1 MAEYKKNLITKGMS
15 GQLGKQVV
23 IRYESKTGKTFA
35 QSFPARDP
43 NREPTAAQIT
53 AQDKFRKATD
63 YAKLHRDEDAYV
75 NYVKAHP
82 EIRSKHAAA
91 VRDALKNPVFANTAH
106 YIDGEVFNGINHGD
120 VATTSYEVVAKFNS
134 ITLDVL
140 SVKVFQQDIDASDE
154 LTGTATEVTATF
166 FDSATKEPDEENEWR
181 ISLKGFASLDPTTAV
196 WLELSFRNRPMLLG
210 EAKAI
215 NAGATPE
222 VEKEEL
228 FIRTVGDAIAYLEK
242 HV

>member
-15 GQLGKQVV
+15 GQLGKQLV
-23 IRYESKTGKTFA
+23 IRYESKTGKTYA
-35 QSFPARDP
+35 QSFPVRDP
-43 NREPTAAQIT
+43 NREPTDAQKI

-63 YAKLHRDEDAYV
+63 YAKLHRDEAAYV
-75 NYVKAHP
+75 DYVKAHP

-91 VRDALKNPVFANTAH
+91 VRDALKNPVFANAAH
-106 YIDGEVFNGINHGD
+106 YVDGEVFNGINHAD
-120 VATTSYEVVAKFNS
+120 PATTSYEIVAKFNS
-134 ITLDVL
+134 ITLDVMD
-140 SVKVFQQDIDASDE
+140 VKVFQQDIDVSDD
-154 LTGTATEVTATF
+154 LTGIATDVTAIF
-166 FDSATKEPDEENEWR
+166 FDVATKEAGEENEWR
-181 ISLKGFASLDPTTAV
+181 ISLKGFAGLDPTTAV
-196 WLELSFRNRPMLLG
+196 WLELSFRNRPMLPG

-228 FIRTVGDAIAYLEK
+228 FIRTVGDAIDYLEK